1 MATFRRIEDDS
12 LDDELMADIGKSS
25 NSSAKKTE
33 DNFVE
38 LDITPPPSPV
48 DRFTRQ
54 NVNNSEQKIE
64 QKTEQKTTFKRIE
77 DDSLDDELQANAPKT
92 GENKVSSPLVIDS
105 NTLNSKGA
113 NVEPVLPKDD
123 EVVSP
128 TIDSPK
134 SKSKPSVALIA
145 VILIL
150 ILAVGGF
157 FAFKALNKEKIVFL
171 ITYTCKDPTIK
182 VFLNGLEPPL
192 ENQAGIYSI
201 KLDKKQPASL
211 IFKKEGY
218 KDKKVDVDTSV
229 EMSKDLGE
237 IILEK
242 KIPKNTI
249 FFTCKEPDVEIAFDN
264 EKKDVKDKDGLYT
277 LSNIPEGKHSIS
289 LKKVGFKTINKDFEM
304 SKDEGIELGSFD
316 LQITDFKRLE
326 IEVSPID
333 VEVFI
338 DGEKVNTERKGNS
351 LRTDYLEP
359 KTVTIEIR
367 AKGFKPYKNEK
378 FEIYSDISNFM
389 GPITLEKI
397 VEKKSENKKKE
408 DKKE

>member
-33 DNFVE
+33 DNFVD
-38 LDITPPPSPV
+38 LDINPPPSPV
-48 DRFTRQ
+48 ERFTRQ
-54 NVNNSEQKIE
+54 NVNNSEPKIE
-64 QKTEQKTTFKRIE
+64 QKTEQKTNFKRIE
-77 DDSLDDELQANAPKT
+77 DDSLDDELQANAPNA

-105 NTLNSKGA
+105 DKLNSNISVG
-113 NVEPVLPKDD
+113 ESILQKDD
-123 EVVSP
+123 QSLP
-128 TIDSPK
+128 ATDPPK
-134 SKSKPSVALIA
+134 KSSKSPVGIIA
-145 VILIL
+145 VVVILFVI
-150 ILAVGGF
+150 VGLF
-157 FAFKALNKEKIVFL
+157 FAFKGFKNEKPVFL
-171 ITYTCKDPTIK
+171 ITYTCKDPSIK
-182 VFLNGLEPPL
+182 VFLNGLEPSV

-201 KLDKKQPASL
+201 KLDKGQASSL
-211 IFKKEGY
+211 IFKKDGY
-218 KDKKVDVDTSV
+218 KDKKFDVDTSTDL
-229 EMSKDLGE
+229 SKDLGE
-237 IILEK
+237 IVLEK
-242 KIPKNTI
+242 KIPKNTL
-249 FFTCKEPDVEIAFDN
+249 FFTCKEPDVEIVFDN
-264 EKKDVKDKDGLYT
+264 EKKDVKEKDGLYT
-277 LSNIPEGKHSIS
+277 LSNIAEGKHSIA

-304 SKDEGIELGSFD
+304 SKDEGIELGSLE

-326 IEVSPID
+326 IEVSPLD

-338 DGEKVNTERKGNS
+338 DGEKVKTERKGNS

-359 KTVTIEIR
+359 KTVCVEIR

-408 DKKE
+408 DKKK